1 MTQEIRKNLKHN
13 LIVNIADG
21 SFYGLGVG
29 LSSFNTVLPLFVAT
43 MTDSAI
49 LIGLIPAIH
58 NVGWQLPQ
66 LFTAQKL
73 GRLERFK
80 PFVSIMTIQ
89 ERIPFLALAIIAY
102 FSPHIGSTLTL
113 LLTFFILIWQGL
125 GAGFTANGW
134 QNMVNRIMPPE
145 MLATFFG
152 LQSAGAN
159 LLASGGAVVAGFILE
174 QMTTSNGFAIC
185 FFTTSICM
193 VISYGFLQMAR
204 EPSKPVTA
212 PDESKADFWRKVSEI
227 MKKDVPFR
235 WFVIARNAFQF
246 GMMAQAFF
254 IIYAIKAHGLSLEAS
269 GFMTGLLFVT
279 QVAANPILGW
289 ISDKWSSSIVLKGGA
304 VAIGIA
310 SLLAWWAP
318 SADWFYLITILS
330 GIASTAFWTIGIAMS
345 LEFGSEEEKPTYVGL
360 ANTLIAPSTIFA
372 PLIAGWIADLSSYTV
387 TFFTAVLF
395 STLAVI
401 TLQLFVKDKRK
412 MALDI

>member
-1 MTQEIRKNLKHN
+1 MTLEIRKNLKHN
-13 LIVNIADG
+13 LIVNIMDG
-21 SFYGLGVG
+21 SFYGLGIG
-29 LSSFNTVLPLFVAT
+29 ISSFYTVLPLFVST

-80 PFVSIMTIQ
+80 PFVSLMTIQ
-89 ERIPFLALAIIAY
+89 ERVPFLGLALIA
-102 FSPHIGSTLTL
+102 FLSPHLGPTVTLI
-113 LLTFFILIWQGL
+113 LTFLFLIWQGL

-134 QNMVNRIMPPE
+134 QNMVNRIIPPE
-145 MLATFFG
+145 ILATFFG
-152 LQSAGAN
+152 LQSAGSN
-159 LLASGGAVVAGFILE
+159 LLASGGAIFAGYILE
-174 QMTTSNGFAIC
+174 NMNTSNGYALC
-185 FFTTSICM
+185 FLITAACM
-193 VISYGFLQMAR
+193 VISYGFLQLTR
-204 EPSKPVTA
+204 EPSKPVIT
-212 PDESKADFWRKVSEI
+212 PDESKADFWRKVHEI

-254 IIYAIKAHGLSLEAS
+254 IIYAIKVHHLSLEAS

-304 VAIGIA
+304 VAIGLA
-310 SLLAWWAP
+310 SFIAWWAP
-318 SADWFYLITILS
+318 TAAWFYLVIILS
-330 GIASTAFWTIGIAMS
+330 GAASTAFWTIGIAMS
-345 LEFGSEEEKPTYVGL
+345 LEFGEEQEKPTYVGL

-372 PLIAGWIADLSSYTV
+372 PLIAGWIADLSSYAV
-387 TFFTAVLF
+387 TFLTATVF
-395 STLAVI
+395 SVFAVI
-401 TLQLFVKDKRK
+401 MLQLFVKDTMKS
-412 MALDI
+412 AAI